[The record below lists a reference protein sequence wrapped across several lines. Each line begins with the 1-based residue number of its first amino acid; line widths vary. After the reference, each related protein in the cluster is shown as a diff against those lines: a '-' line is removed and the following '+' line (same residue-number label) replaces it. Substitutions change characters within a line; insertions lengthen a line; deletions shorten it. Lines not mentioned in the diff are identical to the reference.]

1 MVVFFAF
8 LCYNDFIEDEIVDIN
23 LLWDFR
29 YVIND
34 SICALHSICCL
45 SATRF
50 ISYRVLSKAKNI
62 SILRKQKYRA
72 NGVCISTRQGASFL
86 SPNYKMGWQERCS
99 TKTLLFMRF
108 FENFIKTECCEN
120 RGCKWE
126 SKHFYQS
133 SHKFCLLQK

>member
-1 MVVFFAF
+1 MPLLLFYILNIYIEFYIVIW
-8 LCYNDFIEDEIVDIN
+8 YNDFIFDEIVDIN

-72 NGVCISTRQGASFL
+72 NGVCISTKQGASFL
-86 SPNYKMGWQERCS
+86 SPNYIMISSLMKS
-99 TKTLLFMRF
+99 TKFALTGKLSDTRKLVFVCG
-108 FENFIKTECCEN
+108 TYACE
-120 RGCKWE
+120 RSE
-126 SKHFYQS
+126 S
-133 SHKFCLLQK
+133 